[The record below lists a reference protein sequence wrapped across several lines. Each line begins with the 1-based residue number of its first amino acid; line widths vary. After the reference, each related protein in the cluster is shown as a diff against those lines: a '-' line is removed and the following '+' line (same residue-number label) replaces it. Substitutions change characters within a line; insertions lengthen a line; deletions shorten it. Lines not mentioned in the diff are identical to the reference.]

1 MPYLE
6 LITNVSDEL
15 ITKEFQKSLGDAV
28 AKTLD
33 RPREKVLLYIEAG
46 KKIESLHINFFF
58 I

>member
-15 ITKEFQKSLGDAV
+15 ITKEFQKSLGDAI

-33 RPREKVLLYIEAG
+33 RPREKVLLYIESG
-46 KKIESLHINFFF
+46 KKSKVCT
-58 I
+58 

>member
-46 KKIESLHINFFF
+46 KKIRKICT
-58 I
+58 